1 MKLTPGRFRLFLNLY
16 PPYVFAGVRVT
27 YVAPDW
33 RELHVQMKLRWY
45 NRNAVGTHFGG
56 SLYSMVDPHYMLML
70 MHILG
75 RDYIV
80 WDQAATIQFRRPGRG
95 RVRSVAKITDEM
107 LDRIRDK
114 TKGGEAYRPEFE
126 IDIDIDIDIDIV
138 DDDEEIVATV
148 TKVLYVR
155 RKRTGDEH

>member
-1 MKLTPGRFRLFLNLY
+1 MKLTPGRFRLLLNLY

-70 MHILG
+70 MQILG

-80 WDQAATIQFRRPGRG
+80 WDQAATIRFRRPGRG
-95 RVRSVAKITDEM
+95 RVRSIAQVSDDVLDEIRQRTD
-107 LDRIRDK
+107 D
-114 TKGGEAYRPEFE
+114 GSVYRPEFE
-126 IDIDIDIDIDIV
+126 MDIL
-138 DDDEEIVATV
+138 DDGDEVVASV
-148 TKVLYVR
+148 SKVLYVC
-155 RKRTGDEH
+155 RKAVDARSPEM

>member
-27 YVAPDW
+27 YIAPDW

-114 TKGGEAYRPEFE
+114 TRDGEAYRPEFE
-126 IDIDIDIDIDIV
+126 IDIV
-138 DDDEEIVATV
+138 DDDDQIVAAV

-155 RKRTGDEH
+155 RKRADDNH